1 MLFSSFSLVCGIFG
15 EMNESLSIGET
26 SSAPRKRRR
35 KYCAAFECNN
45 SAYDV
50 NGIHTIIISSSSPRT
65 LSEEINGVHLS
76 SGDTDRM
83 TLLFPLPVSSVMSIF
98 QQKYL
103 KKTFWSL
110 EFEDRLVI
118 VSSFCCA
125 FVMLTRKQ
133 CCVHS

>member
-1 MLFSSFSLVCGIFG
+1 
-15 EMNESLSIGET
+15 MNESLSIGET

-50 NGIHTIIISSSSPRT
+50 NGIHTIIILSSSPRT
-65 LSEEINGVHLS
+65 LSEEIGGVHLS

-103 KKTFWSL
+103 EKTFWSL
-110 EFEDRLVI
+110 EFEDRLVT
-118 VSSFCCA
+118 VLSFCCA